1 MQLPTISR
9 RSFLRG
15 TLALGAVG
23 PLGRAVRAPTALS
36 PALIGGAA
44 VLRPWSMAMHIHACF
59 SEGTASM
66 EAQLDQAARNSVEVV
81 WWTEHEFRMTASGA
95 RQVIHFNGLSEAEDG
110 LSWTWTAASAGT
122 FTEKSATFV
131 GDPISPT
138 DPSGSSALRLVALST
153 TSSYATYRLN
163 GAQYNSLFR
172 TSLDGTTLEL
182 DVCPLTV
189 GPDGYLGL
197 FITTSQRP
205 AGGGQTAGTYTLE
218 YRVGGDRTTGSR
230 VAQGRNGIVTIP
242 AATGSWTTV
251 TIDPV
256 QDMAALWP
264 WFDGRDSSLYGIGI
278 GVGSRLGTRTDVVVD
293 HLRFNRVRKSP
304 QEVLA
309 LQAELA
315 ASYATRFPTVTQH
328 AALEWSMLRE
338 HMNWFGGTLELPAP
352 TSPPWKADTSVGAMV
367 AAAAQV
373 HRAGGVASYNHPFG
387 NGVGSLSSQSAQDAL
402 RRTTATDLISN
413 RAYGCDILE
422 VGLPTKGGVAI
433 EGYLSLWDAL
443 SRNAVFLTGTGVS
456 DDHTGK
462 SWLTQV
468 TNFFTWAWSD
478 TTELPALTHSLA
490 SGRVYFGDPN
500 AFRGQLDLLV
510 DGTAPMGSVCVGP
523 LASRSVRVV
532 AAGLPSG
539 GSVQVV
545 RGVVDYAGAAVPDPV
560 TTATTYPASA
570 FAPGYVDLDV
580 DTRSS
585 CFVRAVVRDNAGK
598 IVAGSN
604 PVWMLREEPV
614 SGIPP
619 ARRAATQSG
628 PGPRASFSWTADAAT
643 VSFDGSSTVQGDSP
657 VATYSWQFGDGTTS
671 GGPFVTHTYP
681 TAGVFTVILTVSDE
695 AGRTD
700 TISRDVTV
708 STNPPPASLVF
719 VGGNRTN
726 ASTKLA
732 KVTVPSGVQAG
743 DGLLLFL
750 SVNSTGRP
758 ATDPPGWSMVGQ
770 QVTGTQVTR
779 VLTRLAADGD
789 ADTSVQVPISGGAAK
804 VVLEILAYRGVTGS
818 GFATATSEG
827 QLSTASHTTPAG
839 DVVAEGS
846 WVVSYWTDKSA
857 GTTTTWTPPAGVTVR
872 GTTFGSAGGALST
885 LSADSGGA
893 QPVGPCGG
901 LLASAN
907 SAAGTAITWTVVVRP

>member
-1 MQLPTISR
+1 M
-9 RSFLRG
+9 
-15 TLALGAVG
+15 GAVG
-23 PLGRAVRAPTALS
+23 PLGHLLRTPTALS
-36 PALIGGAA
+36 PALLGDAS

-66 EAQLDQAARNSVEVV
+66 EAQLDQAARNAVDVV

-95 RQVIHFNGLSEAEDG
+95 RQVIHFNGLSEAENG
-110 LSWTWTAASAGT
+110 LSWTWTAATAGT
-122 FTEKSATFV
+122 FSEKSATFV
-131 GDPISPT
+131 GSPISPT
-138 DPSGSSALRLVALST
+138 DPSGSSALRLVGRST
-153 TSSYATYRLN
+153 ASSYATYRLN

-182 DVCPLTV
+182 DVLPVTV
-189 GPDGYLGL
+189 GADGYLGV

-205 AGGGQTAGTYTLE
+205 AGGGQAAGTYTLE
-218 YRVGGDRTTGSR
+218 YRVGGDRSAGSR

-242 AATGSWTTV
+242 ASSGSWTTL

-309 LQAELA
+309 LQKDLA

-328 AALEWSMLRE
+328 VALEWSMLRE
-338 HMNWFGGTLELPAP
+338 HMNWFGGTLTLPAP
-352 TSPPWKADTSVGAMV
+352 TSPPWKADASVGAMI

-373 HRAGGVASYNHPFG
+373 HQAGGVASYNHPFG

-402 RRTTATDLISN
+402 RRSTATDLITN

-456 DDHTGK
+456 DDHSGK

-468 TNFFTWAWSD
+468 TNFFTWAWAD

-500 AFRGQLDLLV
+500 GFRGQLDLLV
-510 DGTAPMGSVCVGP
+510 DGTIPMGSVSVEP
-523 LASRSVRVV
+523 VASRTVRVV

-545 RGVVDYAGAAVPDPV
+545 RGVVDYAGASVPDPV
-560 TTATTYPASA
+560 TTATTFPAGS
-570 FAPGYVDLDV
+570 FAAGFVDVDV

-585 CFVRAVVRDNAGK
+585 CFVRAVVRNGSGT

-604 PVWMLREEPV
+604 PVWLLRDEPV

-619 ARRAATQSG
+619 ARRVGSQSG
-628 PGPRASFSWTADAAT
+628 PGPTAAFSWVADGVA
-643 VSFDGSSTVQGDSP
+643 VSFDGSVSTQGDSP
-657 VATYSWQFGDGTTS
+657 LATYAWDFGDGTTS
-671 GGPFVTHTYP
+671 SGPFVSHTY
-681 TAGVFTVILTVSDE
+681 ADDGVYAVVLTVTDE
-695 AGRTD
+695 ASLTD
-700 TISRDVTV
+700 VITRDVTV
-708 STNPPPASLVF
+708 SATPPPPPTLNF
-719 VGGNRTN
+719 VGGTRTN

-732 KVTVPSGVQAG
+732 KVTVPSDVQGG

-750 SVNSTGRP
+750 SVNSTSRP
-758 ATDPPGWSMVGQ
+758 ATDPPGWSVVGQ
-770 QVTGTQVTR
+770 QVTGSQVTR
-779 VLTRLAADGD
+779 VLSRVAADGD
-789 ADTSVQVPISGGAAK
+789 AGATIQVPISGGAAK
-804 VVLEILAYRGVTGS
+804 VALEVLAYRGVTGA
-818 GFATATSEG
+818 GFATATSAG
-827 QLSTASHTTPAG
+827 QLATGTHTTPAG
-839 DVVAEGS
+839 EVIAEGS
-846 WVVSYWTDKSA
+846 WVVSYWVDKSS
-857 GTTTTWTPPAGVTVR
+857 GTTTSWTPPAGVSVR

-885 LSADSGGA
+885 LSADSGGD

-901 LLASAN
+901 LVANAN